1 MGGGALTWGCESV
14 RSHGQDGVGGPCG
27 AGRALLPEGR
37 GRGIEHIGSAHGDAE
52 PAVLKEVAGQR
63 LNAGRLSL
71 DLPGLNSENDAGSAP
86 QAPAGAG
93 CVAPIASNRVG
104 VLLEALEAAWKAVGL
119 DGLDGADEVFRQ
131 LVTAGLIEPT
141 SKQDSL
147 RLLAEAGL
155 SPVSYA
161 TVERHLPATP
171 LRASPGACR
180 ACRPGTPASAGPH
193 RSCSTRMTLY
203 YRDRQGRRPCA
214 SRASPR
220 KDAWSRGSR

>member
-1 MGGGALTWGCESV
+1 MSPYVRTVRTASGARAVQVVHSSWKGG
-14 RSHGQDGVGGPCG
+14 
-27 AGRALLPEGR
+27 

-180 ACRPGTPASAGPH
+180 ACWPGTPASAGPH